1 MPEERNRLAP
11 PTRLPGGWL
20 GCLGL
25 DTHFQRLF
33 SSSRTHQPPPSPPS
47 NRRFLSDRADP
58 PMIFHYGSRARIYF
72 SRWATLEL
80 LDGKRNTTFPIPRP
94 IPMRRAFRCYRGWPT
109 TDNQGFTISR
119 NIFDSG
125 ETRPPIT
132 RFDDSIIIDS
142 GEGRKVNETSRIVG
156 NRGIYVGRI

>member
-58 PMIFHYGSRARIYF
+58 PMIFTTALAHEFISRVGRHSNSSMENGTRRSRSRAR
-72 SRWATLEL
+72 SLC
-80 LDGKRNTTFPIPRP
+80 DV
-94 IPMRRAFRCYRGWPT
+94 
-109 TDNQGFTISR
+109 
-119 NIFDSG
+119 
-125 ETRPPIT
+125 
-132 RFDDSIIIDS
+132 RFDVIGAGRQLTIKGSRFHETFSIR
-142 GEGRKVNETSRIVG
+142 EK
-156 NRGIYVGRI
+156 RGPR